1 MHVPVTVITGF
12 LGSGKTT
19 LLARLMRD
27 NPRVAV
33 VINEL
38 ADLPLDHLLV
48 ADLGL
53 PNTLVAGGCVCCS
66 AQGQLTETLL
76 RLLARRAS
84 GEVPWFERIL
94 VETTGVADP
103 AFVAAA
109 VSQIETARKALA
121 IENIVALVD
130 AENGMSQLRTDAE
143 AVAQAAVA
151 DVILLSKTDLV
162 DTRVTEELHAAL
174 RQINPRATVAT
185 SNFGHAD
192 TSSIFPKPGVAR
204 EARDGGR
211 LTQAVA
217 DAQALRQTEYRYA
230 HHRLKS
236 FSFTLEK
243 PITRAAL
250 SVWISMLATFKAA
263 NLLRVKGILN
273 VEGRPLVIHGIRH
286 LFHSPAYLEKWP
298 SEERRS
304 QLVIIARDMSWNE
317 LAGTLHVLDLSV
329 GRKSRLDALGIAE
342 YGRFVELAVQL
353 RG

>member
-1 MHVPVTVITGF
+1 
-12 LGSGKTT
+12 
-19 LLARLMRD
+19 
-27 NPRVAV
+27 
-33 VINEL
+33 
-38 ADLPLDHLLV
+38 
-48 ADLGL
+48 
-53 PNTLVAGGCVCCS
+53 
-66 AQGQLTETLL
+66 
-76 RLLARRAS
+76 
-84 GEVPWFERIL
+84 
-94 VETTGVADP
+94 VADP

-109 VSQIETARKALA
+109 VSQIETASKALA
-121 IENIVALVD
+121 IENVVALVD

-151 DVILLSKTDLV
+151 DVILLSKTDLA
-162 DTRVTEELHAAL
+162 DASATEELHVAL

-185 SNFGHAD
+185 SSFGHAD
-192 TSSIFPKPGVAR
+192 TSLIFPKPNVAR
-204 EARDGGR
+204 EARDDDR
-211 LTQAVA
+211 LTHAVA
-217 DAQALRQTEYRYA
+217 SHASRRTEYRYA

-243 PITRAAL
+243 PITLAAL

-304 QLVIIARDMSWNE
+304 QLVMIARDMSWNE
-317 LAGTLHVLDLSV
+317 LAGTLHVLDLPV
-329 GRKSRLDALGIAE
+329 GCKSRLDALSIAE
-342 YGRFVELAVQL
+342 YGRFAELAVQL